1 MIRRDPPPASKSIE
15 PRYLRPL
22 KATVAPPDD
31 ADSDERCVVPLRGLV
46 EASLLSELVDS
57 TAVGAVACPVGSR
70 LVETPAMDATDVTM
84 GAVGTPPSG
93 TGFAA
98 PITAVGTGFAE
109 PGFAG
114 PALIGVVSLVGEV
127 GVGELAGA
135 EVAVPA
141 SVADVAGTVI
151 TEDTIG
157 VSVWKRSTAFT
168 VSFSPLASGDS
179 RVEGSAYLAL

>member
-1 MIRRDPPPASKSIE
+1 ME

-46 EASLLSELVDS
+46 DASLVSELVDA
-57 TAVGAVACPVGSR
+57 TAVRAVACPAGST
-70 LVETPAMDATDVTM
+70 LLETPAMDAADVTM
-84 GAVGTPPSG
+84 GAVSTPPS
-93 TGFAA
+93 A
-98 PITAVGTGFAE
+98 PGVAEVITAVGTGFAE
-109 PGFAG
+109 PTFAG
-114 PALIGVVSLVGEV
+114 PALIGVVSLVEGFGV
-127 GVGELAGA
+127 VGELAGA

-168 VSFSPLASGDS
+168 VSLSPLASGDS
-179 RVEGSAYLAL
+179 RVEGSTYLAL